1 MARETKVG
9 MLVGL
14 GFIVCFAIIL
24 ENRGRRDPVGPQM
37 PHEVLN
43 RAYGTGEE
51 VTPTVAERRARDY
64 GRSTAPVPVRRADP
78 SSRKAVR
85 PPAQSETTS
94 AESAQSS
101 PQADASAKSPKPAGQ
116 QPTPTPN
123 PRRFAERRAIPAVQ
137 PAQSAAAL
145 PRAESA
151 PETVVDTEAALTAT
165 ASAASAEPPSPPARR
180 YRIKKGDTLSRIA
193 REQYGSRSRR
203 IIDGLFNA
211 NRSVLSSPDQVR
223 PDQEIVLPVIEGLRP
238 SAVSA
243 PENTEAEPKPPPKP
257 KQRYRYYQVKKGDR
271 YVTIAREQ
279 LGSAA
284 KWKEI
289 AELNADIFPDPA
301 KIRHGVRIRLPAEA
315 TAPSQR
321 QPS

>member
-43 RAYGTGEE
+43 RAYGTKEE
-51 VTPTVAERRARDY
+51 APPTVAERRARDY

-78 SSRKAVR
+78 SSRQAVR
-85 PPAQSETTS
+85 SPAQSETNST
-94 AESAQSS
+94 ESAQLS
-101 PQADASAKSPKPAGQ
+101 QKADASAKSPEPAGR
-116 QPTPTPN
+116 QPARTQD
-123 PRRFAERRAIPAVQ
+123 PRRFAERRTIPAVQ
-137 PAQSAAAL
+137 PAQSAAAS
-145 PRAESA
+145 PPTESA
-151 PETVVDTEAALTAT
+151 PDTGVDAEATLTAT
-165 ASAASAEPPSPPARR
+165 ASAAPAESPSPPVRR
-180 YRIKKGDTLSRIA
+180 YRVKNGDTLSRIA

-203 IIDGLFNA
+203 IIDALFGA
-211 NRSVLSSPDQVR
+211 NRSVLSSPDEVR
-223 PDQEIVLPVIEGLRP
+223 VDQELVLPVIEGLRP
-238 SAVSA
+238 SATSPA
-243 PENTEAEPKPPPKP
+243 KNTEAEPEPPPKP

-289 AELNADIFPDPA
+289 AELNVDIFPDPA

-315 TAPSQR
+315 TGPSQR